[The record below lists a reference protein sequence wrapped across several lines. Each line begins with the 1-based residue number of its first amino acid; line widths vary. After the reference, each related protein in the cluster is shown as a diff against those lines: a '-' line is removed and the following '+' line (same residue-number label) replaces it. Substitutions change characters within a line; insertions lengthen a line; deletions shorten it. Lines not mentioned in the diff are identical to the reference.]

1 MLLLPFLTKFELF
14 VLIITLAYAGRRPF
28 SLSRLTAFFIFYIFS
43 LHFLLIWPF
52 SFLLPHNHVDI
63 YLNLDV
69 EKQVTFAQ
77 YKNDILSMEDVRFSS
92 LMAE

>member
-1 MLLLPFLTKFELF
+1 MIKRYLKEEVFKDLDQPD
-14 VLIITLAYAGRRPF
+14 RR
-28 SLSRLTAFFIFYIFS
+28 RDFFISMLNSAFIVD
-43 LHFLLIWPF
+43 
-52 SFLLPHNHVDI
+52 NHIDI

-77 YKNDILSMEDVRFSS
+77 YKNDILTMEDVRFSS